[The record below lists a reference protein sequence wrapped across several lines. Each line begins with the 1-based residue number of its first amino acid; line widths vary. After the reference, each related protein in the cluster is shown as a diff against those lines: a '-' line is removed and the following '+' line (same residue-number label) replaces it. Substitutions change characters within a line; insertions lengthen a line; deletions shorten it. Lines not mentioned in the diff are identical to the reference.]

1 MHPAPS
7 IIFFTTLSGAGYGLL
22 ALLGLLGPVLGVTP
36 ADPGARAAA
45 VLLAFGLTGGG
56 LLCSTL
62 HLQHPMRAWRG
73 FSQWRSS
80 WLSREAVLALA
91 TFLPALPFAWGWA
104 VEGQAGGMWA
114 GFGIAAALLAVATL
128 FCTGMIYGSL
138 RTVPAWWHPMTA
150 PLYVLFGLATGSAWA
165 FAALAPWSDGGS
177 ATVIGIA
184 AICLLGVAWGV
195 KVAQWMTL
203 ADAPPAATAAS
214 ATGLEETAGRGGH
227 VRPLIP
233 PHTQETWLLREMAW
247 QVGRK
252 HARKLRLIAV
262 LTGLAVPAM
271 LLATAMA
278 QSGGLAFTL
287 GLAGAAAAQ
296 LGVTIERWLF
306 FAEAKHAV
314 SLYYGADAV

>member
-7 IIFFTTLSGAGYGLL
+7 IIFFTTLSGTGYGLL
-22 ALLGLLGPVLGVTP
+22 AIIGLLEPVLGIAP
-36 ADPGARAAA
+36 ADPGARYAAM
-45 VLLAFGLTGGG
+45 LLAFGLIGGG
-56 LLCSTL
+56 LLCSTM

-104 VEGQAGGMWA
+104 VEGQAGGVWA
-114 GFGIAAALLAVATL
+114 VLGIAAALLALATL

-138 RTVPAWWHPMTA
+138 KTVPAWRHPMTA
-150 PLYVLFGLATGSAWA
+150 PLYVLFGLATGAVWA
-165 FAALAPWSDGGS
+165 YAVLAPWGDRGS
-177 ATVIGIA
+177 ATVVGIA
-184 AICLLGVAWGV
+184 AVCLLGVSWGV
-195 KVAQWMTL
+195 KVAQWMSL

-214 ATGLEETAGRGGH
+214 ATGLEQSIGPGGY
-227 VRPLIP
+227 VRHLIP
-233 PHTQETWLLREMAW
+233 PHTQETWLLREMTW

-252 HARKLRLIAV
+252 HARKLRFISV
-262 LTGLAVPAM
+262 LAGLAVPAM

-278 QSGGLAFTL
+278 QTAALAFTL